1 MELLDRYLQ
10 AVRFWLPKGQQD
22 DIIAELSEDIRS
34 QIDEREAA
42 LGRKIS
48 EAELGEILKQRGRPM
63 MVANRYLPQQSLIG
77 PALFPT
83 YKLVLK
89 IVALCY
95 SIPWILTEIG
105 LLAFDAKFR
114 AEYGILGGL
123 ERIWRP
129 FLSEIFF
136 AFAVVTIIFAVL
148 ERLHAKNKFLDQWDP
163 LKLPAYRDPNRITRF
178 NSAIDL
184 AANLVFLVWWA
195 SSMSSLT
202 VFDREG
208 IRITFSSAWHTYYW
222 AFFTLA
228 LANIVFA
235 TWNLFRPYWTVSRAW
250 MRFALTAGIS
260 AVVCWAFKANIFAEL
275 VAPNVPAAHAA
286 EFVNKINAAF
296 SACFPFA
303 VIACV
308 LVIGFSDVRRLVRT
322 RQRQSTKALS
332 PLSHSS

>member
-42 LGRKIS
+42 LGRKIN
-48 EAELGEILKQRGRPM
+48 EGELAEILKQRGRPLV
-63 MVANRYLPQQSLIG
+63 VANRYLPQQALIG

-105 LLAFDAKFR
+105 LLAFDAKYR
-114 AEYGILGGL
+114 ADYGILGGL

-136 AFAVVTIIFAVL
+136 AFAVVTIVFAVL
-148 ERLHAKNKFLDQWDP
+148 ERLQAKNKFLDHWDP
-163 LKLPAYRDPNRITRF
+163 LKLPAYRDRNRITRF

-184 AANLVFLVWWA
+184 AANLVFLVWWG
-195 SSMSSLT
+195 SNMSSQT
-202 VFDREG
+202 IFDREG
-208 IRITFSSAWHTYYW
+208 VRITLSSASHTYYW
-222 AFFTLA
+222 AFFAFA

-235 TWNLFRPYWTVSRAW
+235 AWNLFRPYWTVSRAS
-250 MRFALTAGIS
+250 MRFGLTAGIS
-260 AVVCWAFKANIFAEL
+260 AVVCWACKANLFAEL
-275 VAPNVPAAHAA
+275 VAPNISAAQAA
-286 EFVNKINAAF
+286 EFVNKLNAAF
-296 SACFPFA
+296 SACFPIA
-303 VIACV
+303 VMACV
-308 LVIGFSDVRRLVRT
+308 LVLGFSDVRRLVRA
-322 RQRQSTKALS
+322 RQRQSIEALNQ
-332 PLSHSS
+332 LSHSS